1 MAPEQEETPKCL
13 RCKRGPSYHGGR
25 DPQCIFH
32 GCESR
37 DLKELGTFARQKKID
52 TAVQQALSKGE
63 TTSDPTATATT
74 SKATPQSSPPG
85 VRPSAMDVGPQ
96 SPCQRCLRCEKH
108 HQRHNP
114 LAVKIVSSSELR
126 TSLRRPPPPEFRGK
140 KSRQQGISPQVQDDA
155 DSEDLVLAEDPL
167 RRLFGTPSTAKKSS
181 PPRRTPTSK
190 PQEPECNL
198 PPPIRPAQPKR
209 GGIVRG
215 ISLLEAGAA
224 RAIPAPPALTR
235 QKQFP
240 LCAQADLPEARRGQ
254 PLPDPGEPQLPQ
266 QQLAREEAARSGTV
280 TKHTVAT
287 DSHDP
292 YASTAPDE
300 PAGEDADRNGE
311 DPDHN
316 TLPTSTNAEAGDKGN
331 NPHSEPSETSVWT
344 LLEPLPPEHSRHQG
358 LHPDTDVFEDGA
370 CENRDAPMPWR
381 PDGGANSESCK
392 DLGDDDRSLAT
403 TKRQLEMRRAKTA
416 MCLWT
421 TRPG

>member
-1 MAPEQEETPKCL
+1 
-13 RCKRGPSYHGGR
+13 
-25 DPQCIFH
+25 
-32 GCESR
+32 
-37 DLKELGTFARQKKID
+37 
-52 TAVQQALSKGE
+52 
-63 TTSDPTATATT
+63 
-74 SKATPQSSPPG
+74 
-85 VRPSAMDVGPQ
+85 MDVGPQ
-96 SPCQRCLRCEKH
+96 SPCQRCLRGEKH

-140 KSRQQGISPQVQDDA
+140 KSRQQGISPQVQGDA
-155 DSEDLVLAEDPL
+155 DSEDLALAEDPL
-167 RRLFGTPSTAKKSS
+167 RRLFGMPSTAKKSS
-181 PPRRTPTSK
+181 PPRRMPIRAMASPPAALAPPPLPSERASSLRSSASTGPDQDAAHPAPTSATGATSK

-209 GGIVRG
+209 GGTLRG

-235 QKQFP
+235 Q
-240 LCAQADLPEARRGQ
+240 DRRGQ
-254 PLPDPGEPQLPQ
+254 PLHPLPDPREPQLPQ
-266 QQLAREEAARSGTV
+266 QQLAREEAARSGTA

-311 DPDHN
+311 DPDHDA
-316 TLPTSTNAEAGDKGN
+316 LPTSTDAEADDKGN

-392 DLGDDDRSLAT
+392 DLGDDDRSPAT